1 MKYEV
6 KKAIFRLLTCLTV
19 ILVMASC
26 GSKKSQT
33 EGNEEAQRDSTYT
46 SLQQPDWSRNAV
58 IYEVNWR
65 QISDQGD
72 IESVTKQLGRLKD
85 LGVDV
90 LWLMPVNPISEVD
103 RKGELGSYYAVKDY
117 TALNPELGTIE
128 QFKNFVNKAHE
139 LEMKVIIDWVPNHSG
154 RDNAWVEEHPDWY
167 QRDSLGNMY
176 GPYDWTDVYQ
186 FDYSSEGLREAMTNA
201 LKYWVTEVGVDGFRM
216 DVADHV
222 PLDFWEEL
230 RPQLDAVKEGGVFM
244 LAESSKPALNKN
256 AFNMSY
262 NWPMKDVFNAIAQT
276 AGYNTRKP
284 ADGSPERDYGT
295 AYPDAIDSLLAYQAE
310 NFPKDSYLMNM
321 ITNHDLNSWE
331 GTEFERLGDLNKAF
345 AILSWTLPGMPLIYT
360 GQETGM
366 NRAFEFFKKDT
377 PPTFEPKNEY
387 FDFYK
392 KLNYLKHTQSALKAG
407 EKGADLNRIATSSPS
422 IYAFERKNDDS
433 DVIVIVNLG
442 NEEAPV
448 EFTGE
453 FPQINE
459 EQWLD
464 FFANTGASY
473 PESLKPGE
481 YKVIIKRPQ

>member
-1 MKYEV
+1 MKKSVFYSFV
-6 KKAIFRLLTCLTV
+6 GLTALMS
-19 ILVMASC
+19 LASC
-26 GSKKSQT
+26 GTKKQQS
-33 EGNEEAQRDSTYT
+33 EEAVAERDSTYT
-46 SLQQPDWSRNAV
+46 SLVQPDWSRNAV

-65 QISDQGD
+65 QISDEGNID
-72 IESVTKQLGRLKD
+72 GVTKQLGRLKD
-85 LGVDV
+85 LGVDI
-90 LWLMPVNPISEVD
+90 LWLMPINPISEVD

-117 TALNPELGTIE
+117 TALNPELGTLD
-128 QFKNFVNKAHE
+128 QFKTFVNTAHD
-139 LEMKVIIDWVPNHSG
+139 LGMKVIIDWVPNHSG
-154 RDNAWVEEHPDWY
+154 RDNAWVTEHPDWY
-167 QRDSLGNMY
+167 QRDSLGNMF

-186 FDYSSEGLREAMTNA
+186 FDYSSPGLREAMTNA
-201 LKYWVTEVGVDGFRM
+201 MKFWVTEVGVDGFRA

-222 PLDFWEEL
+222 PLDYWEEL
-230 RPQLDAVKEGGVFM
+230 RPQLDSVKTGGVFM
-244 LAESSKPALNKN
+244 LAESSKPDLNKN

-284 ADGSPERDYGT
+284 ADGSAERDYGK
-295 AYPDAIDSLLAYQAE
+295 AYPEAIDSLLAYQAA

-345 AILSWTLPGMPLIYT
+345 AVLSWTLPGMPLIYT

-377 PPTFEPKNEY
+377 PPTFEPRNEF

-392 KLNYLKHTQSALKAG
+392 KLNYLKHSQTALKAG
-407 EKGADLNRIATSSPS
+407 VEGAPLVKLPVKSPS
-422 IYAFERKNDDS
+422 IYAFERANDES

-448 EFTGE
+448 EFTSEVPNLSEG
-453 FPQINE
+453 
-459 EQWLD
+459 QWID
-464 FFANTGASY
+464 FFANSEAAY

-481 YKVIIKRPQ
+481 YTVLIKRIQ